1 METTLAY
8 ELLKLKKYP
17 ELREE
22 LATMEPADIAALLE
36 CAEIEDVP
44 RFYRI
49 LPKELAADT
58 FAEMDADMQE
68 LLIKAFSDNELS
80 EILEEMFLDDTV
92 DMIEEM
98 PAIIVKR
105 ILRVADPER
114 RQVINELLHYPKDS
128 AGSIMTIEYV
138 SLKKG
143 MTVSQAFERIRK
155 IAVDS
160 ETIYNCYVTDE
171 RRQLL
176 GIVTA
181 KDLMLSSPEQIIGD
195 IMDEDVIYVFT
206 HDDREEVAN
215 QIDKYGFLAMP
226 VVDNEKRLVGIVT
239 VDDAIDVIQE
249 EHEEDIAI
257 MSAVTP
263 SEETYFKTSVFAHA
277 KNRILWLVILLLA
290 ATVTGMIITRYEN
303 AMSAML
309 VSFIPMLMNTGGNCG
324 SQSSAMIIRGL
335 AVEEIR
341 LRDFLKVLAK
351 ELRIAGIVGAALM
364 VVNSV
369 QILVMYELVYKNTGV
384 YGDTNIYLV
393 CVVVGLSLLGAVILA
408 KILGCCLPMLAKK
421 LRLDP
426 AIMASPL
433 ITTIV
438 DACTVLLYFNI
449 AIRILGIQ

>member
-1 METTLAY
+1 METTVAY

-36 CAEIEDVP
+36 CAEMEDIP

-49 LPKELAADT
+49 LPKELAAET
-58 FAEMDADMQE
+58 FAEMDSDMQE

-80 EILEEMFLDDTV
+80 EILDEMFLDDTV

-98 PAIIVKR
+98 PAVLVKR
-105 ILRVADPER
+105 ILRVADPQR
-114 RQVINELLHYPKDS
+114 RQAINELLNYPGDS

-138 SLKKG
+138 SLRKS
-143 MTVSQAFERIRK
+143 MTVVQAFERIRN

-171 RRQLL
+171 HRRLL

-181 KDLMLSSPEQIIGD
+181 KDLMLSSPDQIIGD
-195 IMDEDVIYVFT
+195 IMDEDVIYVST
-206 HDDREEVAN
+206 HDDKEEVAN
-215 QIDKYGFLAMP
+215 LIDKYGFLAMP
-226 VVDNEKRLVGIVT
+226 VVDAEKRLVGIVT

-249 EHEEDIAI
+249 EHDEDIAI

-263 SEETYFKTSVFAHA
+263 SEETYFKTSVFSHA

-290 ATVTGMIITRYEN
+290 ATVTGMIITRYEE

-341 LRDFLKVLAK
+341 LRDFVKVLAK
-351 ELRIAGIVGAALM
+351 ELRIAALVGVALM
-364 VVNSV
+364 IVNSI
-369 QILVMYELVYKNTGV
+369 QILVMYQLVYKNTGV

-393 CVVVGLSLLGAVILA
+393 CVVVSLSLMGAVLLA
-408 KILGCCLPMLAKK
+408 KTLGCCLPMLAKK
-421 LRLDP
+421 FGLDP

-449 AIRILGIQ
+449 AIRILGI